1 MQIQEH
7 VKLST
12 AAAVV
17 ALPVLKKDVWIPVAA
32 SVLIDVDHYLWHAVT
47 HRTLSLRAAVRYFGQ
62 ADPPQRAE
70 ARLLHHPL
78 VLGTL
83 LFLGVRMRSRPLLL
97 ILAGLL
103 FHVSLDVIHATQMR
117 GLKRSLSQQAGFSC
131 PACGKYDEALQL
143 HTLHFAR
150 NVFDRYNPRH
160 FVVLCADCHEKAH
173 TSRGVGLPRPRIHL
187 HPGKQFTGAGQAQM

>member
-12 AAAVV
+12 AAAIV
-17 ALPVLKKDVWIPVAA
+17 ALPVLKKDLWIPLAA

-47 HRTLSLRAAVRYFGQ
+47 HRTLSLRAAIRYFGQ
-62 ADPPQRAE
+62 ADPPQRPE
-70 ARLLHHPL
+70 ARLLHHPI
-78 VLGTL
+78 VLGAL

-103 FHVSLDVIHATQMR
+103 FHVSLDVIHSSQMR
-117 GLKRSLSQQAGFSC
+117 RLKRLLGEQVDFTC

-150 NVFDRYNPRH
+150 NVLDRYNPRH
-160 FVVLCADCHEKAH
+160 FVVLCATCHEQAH
-173 TSRGVGLPRPRIHL
+173 ATGSGAGLLRPQSYDE
-187 HPGKQFTGAGQAQM
+187 QFTRAGQA